1 VLRNA
6 IFASQQVVTEAN
18 KLLINEALTETQK
31 SALLKLI
38 EYHEEQ
44 IANNQELLERIEN
57 ETEYDDEGTVLTTK
71 GFDVNQKFGEGYEL
85 DFDETKRILQEHDS
99 TLNAEQVVSKLFSGI
114 GAKQYME
121 LREKTKTPGNK
132 VIM

>member
-6 IFASQQVVTEAN
+6 ISASQQVVTAAN
-18 KLLINEALTETQK
+18 NLLINEALTETQK

-44 IANNQELLERIEN
+44 IANNSELLERIEN
-57 ETEYDDEGTVLTTK
+57 ETKYDDEGTILTTK

-85 DFDETKRILQEHDS
+85 DFDETKRILQEHDN

-114 GAKQYME
+114 GTKQYMK
-121 LREKTKTPGNK
+121 LREDTARGNK

>member
-6 IFASQQVVTEAN
+6 ISASQQVVTAAN
-18 KLLINEALTETQK
+18 TLLNEALTETQK

-114 GAKQYME
+114 GAKQYMK
-121 LREKTKTPGNK
+121 LREDTAKGKK

>member
-6 IFASQQVVTEAN
+6 ISASQQVVTAAN
-18 KLLINEALTETQK
+18 TLLNEALTETQK
-31 SALLKLI
+31 AAILKLI

-44 IANNQELLERIEN
+44 IANNSELLERIEN
-57 ETEYDDEGTVLTTK
+57 ETEYDDEGTILTTK

-114 GAKQYME
+114 GTKQYMK
-121 LREKTKTPGNK
+121 LRKDTANGQK